1 MKKVE
6 GQNGTI
12 LDSIK
17 LTIKDRIVEHN
28 GNGNF
33 GAWAGPQPPPLVT
46 PYHNEVS
53 HSSLLIHIFPRERTY
68 DNQRVQ
74 ISIKFNTYEAYVV

>member
-33 GAWAGPQPPPLVT
+33 GA
-46 PYHNEVS
+46 
-53 HSSLLIHIFPRERTY
+53 
-68 DNQRVQ
+68 
-74 ISIKFNTYEAYVV
+74 